1 MNYDVAISF
10 AGEQRAEARAI
21 ADCLRKAGLKVFFD
35 EYEDAMLWGEDLYER
50 LSDIYQNQAGYCI
63 TLVSTEYAEKVW
75 TSHERKNAQARAL
88 KEAKAYLLPVR
99 FDSTEVPGLAPTI
112 GYLDFAKYGSEGV
125 CRAFLKKIGRL
136 REAAEPTNAHTVNRS
151 HFAFIIPA
159 NSSQWLFVP
168 VLKCRWGTREISMS
182 VEVDDPTDGPIL
194 SNLSVGA
201 KIYVGYGFDVAQCKL
216 INRTQITEQGKRQWD
231 LEFQIEQADFVPTF
245 EINFAGASAD
255 ELAEKRARRILLN
268 ENPGIESR
276 DINKALI
283 EHYTAGQNSPFSI
296 KKSILPDLF
305 RQYGNQPERFLA
317 IAWICVVTMLK
328 LSGSVVQVL
337 ELQLSFEG
345 TSLNVLFRGKRK
357 KEYVNQPAYEIEIK
371 GKCALSGE

>member
-1 MNYDVAISF
+1 
-10 AGEQRAEARAI
+10 
-21 ADCLRKAGLKVFFD
+21 
-35 EYEDAMLWGEDLYER
+35 
-50 LSDIYQNQAGYCI
+50 
-63 TLVSTEYAEKVW
+63 
-75 TSHERKNAQARAL
+75 
-88 KEAKAYLLPVR
+88 
-99 FDSTEVPGLAPTI
+99 
-112 GYLDFAKYGSEGV
+112 
-125 CRAFLKKIGRL
+125 
-136 REAAEPTNAHTVNRS
+136 
-151 HFAFIIPA
+151 
-159 NSSQWLFVP
+159 
-168 VLKCRWGTREISMS
+168 MS
-182 VEVDDPTDGPIL
+182 VEPDDPTDGPIL
-194 SNLSVGA
+194 SNLSAGA
-201 KIYVGYGFDVAQCKL
+201 KIYLGYGFDVAQCKL

-231 LEFQIEQADFVPTF
+231 LDFQIEQADFVPTF

-317 IAWICVVTMLK
+317 IAWICAVTMLK

-357 KEYVNQPAYEIEIK
+357 KEYVNAPAYEIEIK